1 MLFRSL
7 IQEDLLAVRLMAA
20 IRSKGLFDDL
30 IWLLGEEIRGDKSLI
45 VFVETWGDLTG
56 LCTEKKP
63 ASNVFNGSE
72 VFGEIFCG
80 DEGVGEAGVTLGEV
94 GRASFFCFIICW
106 RKAANF
112 DTTGLDEVFV
122 TFFCKEKN

>member
-45 VFVETWGDLTG
+45 VFVET
-56 LCTEKKP
+56 
-63 ASNVFNGSE
+63 
-72 VFGEIFCG
+72 
-80 DEGVGEAGVTLGEV
+80 
-94 GRASFFCFIICW
+94 
-106 RKAANF
+106 
-112 DTTGLDEVFV
+112 
-122 TFFCKEKN
+122 